1 MRRMMLVVTAALVM
15 AAMMVAMAMPALAKM
30 KSEVYECSDGQLVLK
45 EQAKQI
51 EKTSTLECEKFRG

>member
-1 MRRMMLVVTAALVM
+1 MKRMLLLVTVALVM
-15 AAMMVAMAMPALAKM
+15 ATMMVAMAMPALAKM

-51 EKTSTLECEKFRG
+51 EKTSTLECKRFEG